1 MKKILITGAFGFI
14 GSHLTEYLVQK
25 GYNVIAFDRY
35 NANNDYGWLNNSKYR
50 NDIEFCLGDIRDFDS
65 VYKVVKK
72 SKVIFHL
79 AALIGIP
86 YSYSSPL
93 AYLKTNLEGT
103 YNILESAKNCKVKNI
118 LITSTS
124 EVYGSAVKIP
134 IDENHRLLG
143 QSPYSASKIA
153 ADQLALS
160 YHMSFKLPIK
170 IVRPFNTFGPRQST
184 RAIIPTIISQLMLN
198 PKSIKLGNIYT
209 KRDYTYVKDASTAFL
224 EILKSKNLVGE
235 VTNISTNQNYSI
247 IQIAKMISKLMNV
260 SPKIIKD
267 EKRIRPKNSE
277 VTELMGDNY
286 KLKNHTDWE
295 YNYSFEKGLKETI
308 NWFKKN
314 KHKYNFID
322 YHV

>member
-1 MKKILITGAFGFI
+1 
-14 GSHLTEYLVQK
+14 
-25 GYNVIAFDRY
+25 
-35 NANNDYGWLNNSKYR
+35 
-50 NDIEFCLGDIRDFDS
+50 
-65 VYKVVKK
+65 
-72 SKVIFHL
+72 
-79 AALIGIP
+79 
-86 YSYSSPL
+86 
-93 AYLKTNLEGT
+93 
-103 YNILESAKNCKVKNI
+103 
-118 LITSTS
+118 
-124 EVYGSAVKIP
+124 
-134 IDENHRLLG
+134 
-143 QSPYSASKIA
+143 
-153 ADQLALS
+153 
-160 YHMSFKLPIK
+160 
-170 IVRPFNTFGPRQST
+170 
-184 RAIIPTIISQLMLN
+184 MLN